1 MKNPGADAPGFL
13 LSFSGGRRCPKD
25 RLRLFWLSG
34 LVPVSMMQIGIMRVF
49 VPHRLVLMP
58 MRVRFS
64 YWPVVVVLVMIV
76 VDMPVFVRKRFVKMF
91 VFMPFGKMQPKPQ
104 SHQQRRES
112 QVGGQWLPQA

>member
-1 MKNPGADAPGFL
+1 
-13 LSFSGGRRCPKD
+13 
-25 RLRLFWLSG
+25 
-34 LVPVSMMQIGIMRVF
+34 MMQIGIMRVL

-91 VFMPFGKMQPKPQ
+91 VLMPFGKMQPKLQTGRPN
-104 SHQQRRES
+104 RARVE
-112 QVGGQWLPQA
+112 LPAIGSLID